1 MKEKTKKGVNIALGI
16 LTALIVAFTVCML
29 VFTIVSVATTRGNAS
44 LFGYKAYI
52 VQSDS
57 MSGVFEAGDVIVVKT
72 PGDVTALNE
81 GDIITF
87 ISEDP
92 DSFGAIVTHKIRS
105 VEKRGGE
112 TLYHTYGVANGF
124 DDLTPVPAG
133 NVLGVYEFRI
143 AGLGNFFAFIRTPAG
158 YVVLIL
164 LPFVLLIALNV
175 GKLIKSIGQYR
186 SEKRAEREELAA
198 QQRLE
203 RERIAEQA
211 RADREEVERLKEELR
226 RLKER
231 PDREGGPNDSE
242 Q

>member
-1 MKEKTKKGVNIALGI
+1 M
-16 LTALIVAFTVCML
+16 
-29 VFTIVSVATTRGNAS
+29 S
-44 LFGYKAYI
+44 LFGRKAYI

-57 MSGVFEAGDVIVVKT
+57 MSGVFDVGDVIVAKI

-112 TLYHTYGVANGF
+112 TVYRTYGVANGF

-164 LPFVLLIALNV
+164 LPFVLLVALNIGRLV
-175 GKLIKSIGQYR
+175 KSIGQYR
-186 SEKRAEREELAA
+186 AEKRAEREELAA

-211 RADREEVERLKEELR
+211 RADREEVERLREELR
-226 RLKER
+226 RLKESR
-231 PDREGGPNDSE
+231 ARTDDENKG

>member
-1 MKEKTKKGVNIALGI
+1 MREKR
-16 LTALIVAFTVCML
+16 
-29 VFTIVSVATTRGNAS
+29 VSVFFVGMRGAAEDEIFTKAVYIWGDSAEYYAS
-44 LFGYKAYI
+44 L
-52 VQSDS
+52 
-57 MSGVFEAGDVIVVKT
+57 
-72 PGDVTALNE
+72 
-81 GDIITF
+81 
-87 ISEDP
+87 
-92 DSFGAIVTHKIRS
+92 
-105 VEKRGGE
+105 
-112 TLYHTYGVANGF
+112 TY
-124 DDLTPVPAG
+124 DKDC
-133 NVLGVYEFRI
+133 
-143 AGLGNFFAFIRTPAG
+143 
-158 YVVLIL
+158 VLIL

-175 GKLIKSIGQYR
+175 GKLIKSIKLYR

>member
-1 MKEKTKKGVNIALGI
+1 M
-16 LTALIVAFTVCML
+16 
-29 VFTIVSVATTRGNAS
+29 S
-44 LFGYKAYI
+44 LFGRKAYI

-57 MSGVFEAGDVIVVKT
+57 MSGVFDAGDVIVAKT
-72 PGDVTALNE
+72 PGDVAALEE

-87 ISEDP
+87 ISEAP
-92 DSFGAIVTHKIRS
+92 DRFGAIVTHKIRS

-112 TLYHTYGVANGF
+112 TLYQPYGVANGF

-175 GKLIKSIGQYR
+175 GKLVKSIRQYR

-198 QQRLE
+198 QQKRE
-203 RERIAEQA
+203 NERIAEQA
-211 RADREEVERLKEELR
+211 RADREEVERLREELKR
-226 RLKER
+226 FKESPAR
-231 PDREGGPNDSE
+231 TDDENK
-242 Q
+242 

>member
-1 MKEKTKKGVNIALGI
+1 M
-16 LTALIVAFTVCML
+16 
-29 VFTIVSVATTRGNAS
+29 
-44 LFGYKAYI
+44 
-52 VQSDS
+52 
-57 MSGVFEAGDVIVVKT
+57 
-72 PGDVTALNE
+72 
-81 GDIITF
+81 
-87 ISEDP
+87 
-92 DSFGAIVTHKIRS
+92 
-105 VEKRGGE
+105 
-112 TLYHTYGVANGF
+112 
-124 DDLTPVPAG
+124 PAG

-175 GKLIKSIGQYR
+175 GKLIKSIKQYR
-186 SEKRAEREELAA
+186 SEKRAEREELAE
-198 QQRLE
+198 QQRQE
-203 RERIAEQA
+203 REHIAEQA

>member
-1 MKEKTKKGVNIALGI
+1 M
-16 LTALIVAFTVCML
+16 
-29 VFTIVSVATTRGNAS
+29 S
-44 LFGYKAYI
+44 LFGRKTYI

-57 MSGVFEAGDVIVVKT
+57 MSGVFDAGDVIVAKT

-87 ISEDP
+87 VSEDP

-112 TLYHTYGVANGF
+112 TVYRTYGVANGF

-164 LPFVLLIALNV
+164 LPFVLLIALNIGGLV
-175 GKLIKSIGQYR
+175 KSIGQYR
-186 SEKRAEREELAA
+186 AEKRSEREAA
-198 QQRLE
+198 AAEQKRENERL
-203 RERIAEQA
+203 AEQA

-226 RLKER
+226 RLKESR
-231 PDREGGPNDSE
+231 ARTDDENKE